1 MVRSVCLFLL
11 LGAEILVFG
20 RLSAAAAEEPGQFNA
35 GHGPHA
41 GYVQSQG
48 EYATE
53 LLPEG
58 VGRYRIW
65 LLEPTWMSV
74 DPRGLTANL
83 VIHRG
88 APLKEQNKV
97 GEKDTP
103 EPMTLSV
110 PCAAER
116 DGFRCDVP
124 EEKEPSERDSLR
136 IEFQFGVK
144 GKPAVRAEYKF
155 PLQHFQSPR

>member
-1 MVRSVCLFLL
+1 MVRSICLLLL
-11 LGAEILVFG
+11 LGAAILVGG
-20 RLSAAAAEEPGQFNA
+20 RLSAEEPGQFNA

-103 EPMTLSV
+103 EPMTLSI
-110 PCAAER
+110 PCSAER

-124 EEKEPSERDSLR
+124 QGLEPSERDSLR
-136 IEFQFGVK
+136 IAFLIKETK
-144 GKPAVRAEYKF
+144 LTVRAEYKF

>member
-11 LGAEILVFG
+11 FGAAILVGG
-20 RLSAAAAEEPGQFNA
+20 RLSAEEPEPGQFNA

-74 DPRGLTANL
+74 DPRGLSAEL

-88 APLKEQNKV
+88 APLKEPNKI
-97 GEKDTP
+97 GEKETP
-103 EPMTLSV
+103 TPMTLSI
-110 PCAAER
+110 PCSAER

-124 EEKEPSERDSLR
+124 QGLEPSERDSLR
-136 IEFQFGVK
+136 IEFLFGVK